1 MMRRFLEQRCHDD
14 RILPTC
20 WLHRPPKCTAIAII
34 ELSQTKVKLLTNRIT
49 SVYEKCKPVKEKRWS
64 LPERYDGKLP
74 GNEMMTA
81 PNDERHALLTV
92 VKRDSWQMTDKNPD
106 WCQDF
111 GEYYR
116 CVGNHVKS
124 WVGQRWWVSD
134 GAGAKRVTS
143 GRQRALHAQRS
154 SRAGSGQRKS
164 FASGNYG
171 FIRLIVYTLCH
182 HQNTNKIYTAFTN
195 RFRHALHSIQEL
207 FKTITDLLH
216 NSSDAK
222 QNWDAVEARCQQESM
237 DVSRLHN
244 VSTALW
250 KTTRWVGWACTL
262 VRPAQSSV
270 GGWPPN
276 CEKVPAAA
284 AGPTPVSFLIDWV
297 VHNTHCVKEWSA
309 VGRER
314 GEGMGWEVRFDQGWG
329 KR

>member
-34 ELSQTKVKLLTNRIT
+34 ELSQTIKVKLLTNRIT

-74 GNEMMTA
+74 GNETMAA

-154 SRAGSGQRKS
+154 SR
-164 FASGNYG
+164 
-171 FIRLIVYTLCH
+171 
-182 HQNTNKIYTAFTN
+182 
-195 RFRHALHSIQEL
+195 
-207 FKTITDLLH
+207 
-216 NSSDAK
+216 
-222 QNWDAVEARCQQESM
+222 
-237 DVSRLHN
+237 
-244 VSTALW
+244 
-250 KTTRWVGWACTL
+250 
-262 VRPAQSSV
+262 
-270 GGWPPN
+270 GG
-276 CEKVPAAA
+276 
-284 AGPTPVSFLIDWV
+284 
-297 VHNTHCVKEWSA
+297 EWSKK
-309 VGRER
+309 VLRK
-314 GEGMGWEVRFDQGWG
+314 WQLRFY
-329 KR
+329 KTYCIHIVSPPKYK

>member
-154 SRAGSGQRKS
+154 SR
-164 FASGNYG
+164 
-171 FIRLIVYTLCH
+171 
-182 HQNTNKIYTAFTN
+182 
-195 RFRHALHSIQEL
+195 
-207 FKTITDLLH
+207 
-216 NSSDAK
+216 
-222 QNWDAVEARCQQESM
+222 
-237 DVSRLHN
+237 
-244 VSTALW
+244 
-250 KTTRWVGWACTL
+250 
-262 VRPAQSSV
+262 
-270 GGWPPN
+270 GG
-276 CEKVPAAA
+276 
-284 AGPTPVSFLIDWV
+284 
-297 VHNTHCVKEWSA
+297 EWSKK
-309 VGRER
+309 VLRK
-314 GEGMGWEVRFDQGWG
+314 WQLWFYKTYCVHIVSPP
-329 KR
+329 KYK